1 MSWAELK
8 GEILHCVSCKKALK
22 IDWEEHKY
30 YQISDPSIM
39 VQERLRM
46 EYRSGS
52 PEDDFLYYHRVA
64 ICQKCLERHKK
75 FHILKKVYILE
86 ENDPFWQMADSVQA
100 AAAAFDNLQERYA
113 DDFFRLIGPDK
124 IRELTNYSDPHG
136 KPSRRLKDLKN
147 RLMSMVGTEYE
158 KSPEFVLHKQQL
170 ETALT
175 EFKRKARLMA
185 RYDLWT
191 GIFGNDCRSLN
202 PYIETE
208 DTIAFPASDDPYTGF
223 YSHCASAQEVYED
236 LEEMCRD
243 QLDDRG
249 LLTKAAKLCL
259 RDMPAFLRDRGID
272 PDTLFSGGSSASL

>member
-30 YQISDPSIM
+30 YQISDQSILE
-39 VQERLRM
+39 QANLRM

-52 PEDDFLYYHRVA
+52 PEDDFLYYHREAV
-64 ICQKCLERHKK
+64 CRECLEGAEDA
-75 FHILKKVYILE
+75 YILE
-86 ENDPFWQMADSVQA
+86 GDEPLLEMAAHIQE
-100 AAAAFDNLQERYA
+100 AAAAFDDLQKRYA

-249 LLTKAAKLCL
+249 LLTKAAKLRL
-259 RDMPAFLRDRGID
+259 RDMPAFLRDRDID
-272 PDTLFSGGSSASL
+272 LDTLFNGGGSGQ